1 MPWLA
6 GERVLFVDC
15 PPIDDGV
22 NDKINS
28 AEATIVAKCL
38 TDITALYEANG
49 RQLTA
54 DEVGVI
60 VPYRNQ
66 IAMVRSKL
74 HECGLH
80 HLADAAIDTV
90 ERYQGSQRDII
101 IYSFTVRHV
110 GQLGFLSS
118 STYIEDEDGSCEP
131 YPVDRKLNVAL
142 TRAREQMVL
151 VGNAP
156 LLRRNHLFA
165 RLIEGTPVVTLG
177 NK

>member
-1 MPWLA
+1 MAMGRNDLYVQIESQGRMHPDLYAFVNHSFYRGLLRSVPLHHQQRSLSEFYANTPTEGTNLMPWLA
-6 GERVLFVDC
+6 AERVLFVDC
-15 PPIDDGV
+15 TPSDDGV

-38 TDITALYEANG
+38 ADIAALYEANG
-49 RQLTA
+49 RQLTT
-54 DEVGVI
+54 DDVGVI

-101 IYSFTVRHV
+101 IYS
-110 GQLGFLSS
+110 L
-118 STYIEDEDGSCEP
+118 
-131 YPVDRKLNVAL
+131 KLA
-142 TRAREQMVL
+142 
-151 VGNAP
+151 
-156 LLRRNHLFA
+156 
-165 RLIEGTPVVTLG
+165 
-177 NK
+177 